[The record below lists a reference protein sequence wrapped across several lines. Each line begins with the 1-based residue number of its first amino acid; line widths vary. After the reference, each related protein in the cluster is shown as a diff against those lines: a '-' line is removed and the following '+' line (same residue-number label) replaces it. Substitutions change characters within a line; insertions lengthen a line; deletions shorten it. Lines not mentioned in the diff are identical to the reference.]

1 MRHFYRCED
10 CLSVVATEVA
20 IRPTYKPGTYYPQY
34 ANCDA
39 CGGDIEYMGQVC
51 RDHLEKTA
59 LVCACDD
66 RCTSALGP
74 MCSCRCGGENHG
86 TNRVVEIVIE
96 TGKLPRLLVPPD
108 AKVKA
113 DEYRAL
119 LAEVRSAIDARYGRL
134 FQQKRDGRFLST
146 PEFSQFCEGQRISRD
161 MHKARVLRTHSG
173 RNKKLRAILAE
184 LAAAPGSLG
193 VCA

>member
-1 MRHFYRCED
+1 MRHFYRCAD

-20 IRPTYKPGTYYPQY
+20 IRPIPGTYYPKY
-34 ANCDA
+34 ATCDA
-39 CGGDIEYMGQVC
+39 CGGEIEYMGQVC

-59 LVCACDD
+59 LACACDA

-74 MCSCRCGGENHG
+74 MCSCHCGGENHG
-86 TNRVVEIVIE
+86 TNRVVEVVIE
-96 TGKLPRLLVPPD
+96 VGKLPRLIVPPD

-119 LAEVRSAIDARYGRL
+119 LAEVRSAIDSRYGRL
-134 FQQKRDGRFLST
+134 FQQKRDGLYLNA
-146 PEFSQFCEGQRISRD
+146 PEFSRFLEGQGYCRQLL
-161 MHKARVLRTHSG
+161 KARALRTQAG
-173 RNKKLRAILAE
+173 RNKNLKAILTE
-184 LAAAPGSLG
+184 LAGTPRSLG